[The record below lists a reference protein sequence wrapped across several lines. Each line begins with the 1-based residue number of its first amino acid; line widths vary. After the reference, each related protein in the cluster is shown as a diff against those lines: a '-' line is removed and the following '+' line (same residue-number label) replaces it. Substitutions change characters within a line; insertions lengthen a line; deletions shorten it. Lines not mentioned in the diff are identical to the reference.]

1 MTTVGDLRHCG
12 NKVEDRNTGAE
23 LRLLPTVRSA
33 KGPTSMSEP
42 GVILVVTPVMAWE
55 IVDSA
60 VVAEFAPLVACWVAS
75 GRR

>member
-1 MTTVGDLRHCG
+1 
-12 NKVEDRNTGAE
+12 
-23 LRLLPTVRSA
+23 
-33 KGPTSMSEP
+33 MSEP